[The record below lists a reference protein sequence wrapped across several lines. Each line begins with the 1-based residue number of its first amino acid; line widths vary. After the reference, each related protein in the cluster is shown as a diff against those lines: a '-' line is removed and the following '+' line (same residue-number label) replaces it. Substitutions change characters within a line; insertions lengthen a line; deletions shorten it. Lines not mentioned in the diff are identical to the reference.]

1 MRSYVQD
8 TVYREDTGA
17 WISPNRQQVIMTQ
30 GQRGS
35 GKSSLN
41 EFVAEELYK
50 NGWTVLDL
58 WASDNLEN
66 CFWCINLNCKKK
78 FEEKKIQHPMQKEEI
93 HCNCNVRYP
102 ISILCP
108 DHVEWDNHAIDYYNG
123 VYYTKYEWVDKLRK
137 QGEVIVEYDRTNP
150 PRKPDSE
157 IKNWIKIKHLPKPSR
172 TERTAN
178 NELIV
183 TKFTEALL
191 EARIER
197 RILVFNPKLFPNE
210 FEKFKTLELIIR
222 SLGDIAFNHFKQLR
236 DEKVGKPRSQ
246 WTKEQTCH
254 HRMVVVMRELGEL
267 TASVL
272 KGENESTLVKKAIL
286 NFIRKARHYNISL
299 CTDYQRPEDAFS
311 GVRDQ
316 ANIFILKRAPKR
328 LFGDEWVWTF
338 DEIMKE
344 RQKIFDKMGYNQS
357 SFRKA
362 NERWPRI
369 EELNMNRAYVVY
381 SNDKMRLWEIPTPSF
396 HHKQP
401 EDHFEQ
407 ITGISFKF
415 SQNSSESLT
424 SGQNDGSS
432 TTSEGD
438 EKILYSVIFQLRNQK
453 NKTMKWEEILKHLT
467 REQEK
472 GNIKWKTLFKQMQ
485 PNTISKW
492 FARTSRKYTLPSK

>member
-1 MRSYVQD
+1 MKSFVQD
-8 TVYREDTGA
+8 TTYREDVGA

-35 GKSSLN
+35 GKSNLN
-41 EFVAEELYK
+41 EFVAEELHN

-66 CFWCINLNCKKK
+66 CFWCVNCNCK
-78 FEEKKIQHPMQKEEI
+78 EKYGLMRQEHPEQKEEI
-93 HCNCNVRYP
+93 HCNCNIRYP

-108 DHVEWDNHAIDYYNG
+108 DYIEWDNNALDHYNG
-123 VYYTKYEWVDKLRK
+123 VFYTKNEWIAKLRN
-137 QGEVIVEYDRTNP
+137 QGEVIVEYDRIHP
-150 PRKPDSE
+150 PRKPDCE
-157 IKNWIKIKHLPKPSR
+157 VKNWIKIKHLPKPSKTDR
-172 TERTAN
+172 TGN

-183 TKFTEALL
+183 QKFIEALL
-191 EARIER
+191 EARKER

-210 FEKFKTLELIIR
+210 FEKFKTLEIIIR
-222 SLGDIAFNHFKQLR
+222 SLGDIAFCHFKQLT
-236 DEKVGKPRSQ
+236 EKEVGKPRSQ
-246 WTKEQTCH
+246 WTKEQICW

-272 KGENESTLVKKAIL
+272 KGENESTLAKKAIL

-316 ANIFILKRAPKR
+316 ANIFVLKRAPKR
-328 LFGDEWVWTF
+328 LFGDEWIWAF
-338 DEIMKE
+338 DQIVKE
-344 RQKIFDKMGYNQS
+344 RQKIFDKMGYNQL

-362 NERWPRI
+362 NEKWPRI

-381 SNDKMRLWEIPTPSF
+381 SNDRIRLWEIPTPNF

-407 ITGISFKF
+407 ITGISFRI
-415 SQNSSESLT
+415 SQTHNESVLPGT
-424 SGQNDGSS
+424 SS
-432 TTSEGD
+432 TMVTESN
-438 EKILYSVIFQLRNQK
+438 EKVLHSFIFQLRNPT
-453 NKTMKWEEILKHLT
+453 NGKTMNWEDVLKYLAQ
-467 REQEK
+467 EQEK
-472 GNIKWKTLFKQMQ
+472 GTIKWKNPFKEMK

-492 FARTSRKYTLPSK
+492 YARMNRRYNLPEK